1 MFDIGFTEMIL
12 IAVVGLIVI
21 GPKRLPETVRFLG
34 YWVGKLRRSVQGA
47 RQDME
52 REFGLDEIR
61 RELYNEELLGRM
73 EDERKQ
79 IERRLGS
86 PSRTPA
92 DEPTPA
98 SLKIPSEEDFIDD
111 GPSEP
116 LPADVQS
123 MDVQPADTLAASQSP
138 CEEQPCEEQPTDKQ
152 VADSPVDT
160 PIASNSP
167 SSGDATTQTPADKAL

>member
-1 MFDIGFTEMIL
+1 MFDIGFTEIIL

-34 YWVGKLRRSVQGA
+34 YWLGKVRRSVQGA

-86 PSRTPA
+86 PSKPLN
-92 DEPTPA
+92 EPTPA
-98 SLKIPSEEDFIDD
+98 NLQIPKEEDFIDD

-116 LPADVQS
+116 LPLD
-123 MDVQPADTLAASQSP
+123 
-138 CEEQPCEEQPTDKQ
+138 EQPGDEQTANTSAEA
-152 VADSPVDT
+152 VANSDPAPAVESAPETTANKT
-160 PIASNSP
+160 P
-167 SSGDATTQTPADKAL
+167 

>member
-1 MFDIGFTEMIL
+1 MFDIGFTEIIL

-21 GPKRLPETVRFLG
+21 GPKRLPETIRFLG
-34 YWVGKLRRSVQGA
+34 YWLGKVRRSVQGA

-86 PSRTPA
+86 PSKPLN
-92 DEPTPA
+92 EPTPA
-98 SLKIPSEEDFIDD
+98 NLQIPKEEDFIDD

-116 LPADVQS
+116 LP
-123 MDVQPADTLAASQSP
+123 LN
-138 CEEQPCEEQPTDKQ
+138 EQPGDEQTANTS
-152 VADSPVDT
+152 ADAVVNPDPAPATESAPETTANKT
-160 PIASNSP
+160 P
-167 SSGDATTQTPADKAL
+167 

>member
-1 MFDIGFTEMIL
+1 MFDIGFTEIIL

-86 PSRTPA
+86 PSLTPA

-98 SLKIPSEEDFIDD
+98 NLKIPSEEDFIDD
-111 GPSEP
+111 RPSEP
-116 LPADVQS
+116 LPIDEQS
-123 MDVQPADTLAASQSP
+123 TGVAASK
-138 CEEQPCEEQPTDKQ
+138 EQFSDKQ
-152 VADSPVDT
+152 VADAPADT
-160 PIASNSP
+160 ATNS
-167 SSGDATTQTPADKAL
+167 SSKVVATQTSADKAL

>member
-1 MFDIGFTEMIL
+1 MFDIGFTEIIL

-34 YWVGKLRRSVQGA
+34 YWLGKLRRSVQGA

-61 RELYNEELLGRM
+61 RELYNEELMSRM
-73 EDERKQ
+73 DDERKQ

-86 PSRTPA
+86 PSKPVN
-92 DEPTPA
+92 EPTPA
-98 SLKIPSEEDFIDD
+98 SLKIPNEEDFIDD

-116 LPADVQS
+116 LPQNK
-123 MDVQPADTLAASQSP
+123 SP
-138 CEEQPCEEQPTDKQ
+138 GDEQTANTSAQT
-152 VADSPVDT
+152 VADPEPVSATESAPKTIANKT
-160 PIASNSP
+160 P
-167 SSGDATTQTPADKAL
+167 

>member
-1 MFDIGFTEMIL
+1 MFDIGFTEIIL

-86 PSRTPA
+86 PSKPVN
-92 DEPTPA
+92 EPTPA
-98 SLKIPSEEDFIDD
+98 NLKIPNEEDFIDD
-111 GPSEP
+111 GPSEV
-116 LPADVQS
+116 LPIN
-123 MDVQPADTLAASQSP
+123 
-138 CEEQPCEEQPTDKQ
+138 EQPIDKQPTGEQPSDEPLTNKPATD
-152 VADSPVDT
+152 S
-160 PIASNSP
+160 
-167 SSGDATTQTPADKAL
+167 PADKAL

>member
-86 PSRTPA
+86 PSLTPT

-98 SLKIPSEEDFIDD
+98 NLKIPNEEDFIDD

-138 CEEQPCEEQPTDKQ
+138 CEEQPTDKQ

-160 PIASNSP
+160 AIASNSP

>member
-1 MFDIGFTEMIL
+1 
-12 IAVVGLIVI
+12 VVGLIVI
-21 GPKRLPETVRFLG
+21 GPKRLPETIRFLG

-73 EDERKQ
+73 EEERKQ

-86 PSRTPA
+86 PSLTPA
-92 DEPTPA
+92 DQATPA
-98 SLKIPSEEDFIDD
+98 NLKIPNEEDFIDD

-116 LPADVQS
+116 LP
-123 MDVQPADTLAASQSP
+123 LEEAS
-138 CEEQPCEEQPTDKQ
+138 TDKAPANAQ
-152 VADSPVDT
+152 PSAAQSTETTATNAPHDAALEPSPAT
-160 PIASNSP
+160 
-167 SSGDATTQTPADKAL
+167 SSEAATNTSADKAR

>member
-1 MFDIGFTEMIL
+1 MFDIGFTEIIL

-34 YWVGKLRRSVQGA
+34 YWLGKIRRSIQGA

-73 EDERKQ
+73 EKERKQ
-79 IERRLGS
+79 IEQRLGS
-86 PSRTPA
+86 RSSD

-98 SLKIPSEEDFIDD
+98 NLKIPKEEDFIDD
-111 GPSEP
+111 GPDEGLST
-116 LPADVQS
+116 DVQPTQEQPS
-123 MDVQPADTLAASQSP
+123 DVQPAGESSSGK
-138 CEEQPCEEQPTDKQ
+138 QPTHKH
-152 VADSPVDT
+152 V
-160 PIASNSP
+160 SNSSDDTAID
-167 SSGDATTQTPADKAL
+167 SSASSNSASATKTSADKAL

>member
-1 MFDIGFTEMIL
+1 MFDIGFTEIIL

-86 PSRTPA
+86 PSKPVNEATPA
-92 DEPTPA
+92 N
-98 SLKIPSEEDFIDD
+98 LKIPNEEDFIDD

-116 LPADVQS
+116 LPIDEQPIDKQPTGEQPGKEQLSNKPVTDS
-123 MDVQPADTLAASQSP
+123 PADAATDSSP
-138 CEEQPCEEQPTDKQ
+138 
-152 VADSPVDT
+152 
-160 PIASNSP
+160 P
-167 SSGDATTQTPADKAL
+167 SSSEVVATQTTADKAL

>member
-86 PSRTPA
+86 PSITPT

-98 SLKIPSEEDFIDD
+98 NLKIPNEEDFIDD

-116 LPADVQS
+116 LPADTQ
-123 MDVQPADTLAASQSP
+123 AASQSP
-138 CEEQPCEEQPTDKQ
+138 SEEEPTDKQ